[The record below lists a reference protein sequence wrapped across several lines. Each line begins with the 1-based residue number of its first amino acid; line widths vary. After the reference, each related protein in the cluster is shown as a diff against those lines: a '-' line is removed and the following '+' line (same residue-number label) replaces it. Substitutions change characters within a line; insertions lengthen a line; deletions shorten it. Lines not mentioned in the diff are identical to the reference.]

1 MSIFCCESK
10 CKCVLG
16 AIVASVI
23 IGIVA
28 AFLQISAIINV
39 TPAFLWVL
47 LGIAVVYLAVLVAAA
62 AFGRTGGGCGCRCST
77 LSALLTGILG
87 TVLFSVVLLGIE
99 FAAASVIGAILVGL
113 LLASFSLTIA
123 SSACFVKCL
132 GDCDD

>member
-10 CKCVLG
+10 CRCVLG

-28 AFLQISAIINV
+28 AFLQLTAVISV

-47 LGIAVVYLAVLVAAA
+47 LGVGGVYLAILVGAAA
-62 AFGRTGGGCGCRCST
+62 LGGENRCACRCST
-77 LSALLTGILG
+77 LSTLITGILG

-99 FAAASVIGAILVGL
+99 FAATSIIGAILVGL
-113 LLASFSLTIA
+113 LLASFAIVITA
-123 SSACFVKCL
+123 SACYVKCL
-132 GDCDD
+132 CDCDD